1 MKRLIA
7 LISAIIIGSIDFILL
22 ICHAEKTWVL
32 ILPTVLGF
40 ILLYVVY
47 VICKHFKIGYDNE
60 NNNA

>member
-7 LISAIIIGSIDFILL
+7 LIAAIIVGAVAFVLL
-22 ICHAEKTWVL
+22 ICEAEKTWVL
-32 ILPTVLGF
+32 ILTKVLGF

-47 VICKHFKIGYDNE
+47 LICKHFKIGYDNE